1 MVLNREVD
9 AHSSYQT
16 NQHTKARDVSFYN
29 ASHNSFNNVNLECIT
44 YLIALKIKNVGLN
57 LEKENELKQK
67 KLEAHRQRVLN
78 LSKKESKRPTKLA
91 ELNKELEETHA
102 EEHKQAKNY
111 KLIEIIKIIFAH
123 VINLDFFADLIDVLN
138 RVLETQ
144 EDLGYHEQLHCIQTI
159 FAILSGQGEILNT
172 SLYVFI
178 NI

>member
-1 MVLNREVD
+1 MSLFTLHRII
-9 AHSSYQT
+9 HLIK
-16 NQHTKARDVSFYN
+16 TKY
-29 ASHNSFNNVNLECIT
+29 NNVNLECIT
-44 YLIALKIKNVGLN
+44 CLIALKIKNVGLN

-111 KLIEIIKIIFAH
+111 KLTEIVKIIFAH

-144 EDLGYHEQLHCIQTI
+144 EDLGYHSYNSKDFGRERLWNYLNNFITRKRCSTV
-159 FAILSGQGEILNT
+159 LSLKCF
-172 SLYVFI
+172 SSALI
-178 NI
+178 NSQ